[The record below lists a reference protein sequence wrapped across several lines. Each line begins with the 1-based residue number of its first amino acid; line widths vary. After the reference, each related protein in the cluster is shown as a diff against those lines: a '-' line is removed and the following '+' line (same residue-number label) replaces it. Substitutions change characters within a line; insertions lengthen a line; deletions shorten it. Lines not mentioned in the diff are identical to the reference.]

1 MSFARGFIK
10 GFIGQSLDKKA
21 AADKLLGD
29 LNTKVADRYLTE
41 IQPNF
46 IKNEKNIESRY
57 NSISKNISEPVA
69 LYAMAQGFTNT
80 DYDTNRLLQLEG
92 PDLDQLKNYASTID
106 FGNYNFELAKNT
118 RALNYNE
125 KYSGVTNQIKTMAG
139 GSGPAVTGLL
149 IPYDETMGASTFDAT
164 QLKPLSDITARG
176 NNFDIMNRAHATE
189 ANRFSGDFDQYFFDR
204 NMQSY
209 RLDRDKNDPAYP
221 IIQSLLSDYDDAVAR
236 EYKGGKLQYAR
247 DKFINEK
254 LSQMG
259 IMNYPRPGYDDL
271 PEAKTTAKTIDTS
284 NIDVNQQTENVI
296 TKSPAKKIDT
306 SKSTG
311 KKIDTSKS
319 PGKKF
324 DTETSP
330 GIRVTDES
338 GAIMNEVR
346 EAISQISRSNL
357 PDEQKEKAIA
367 DVRAAAKEEIKK
379 IGLNPDNFSF

>member
-1 MSFARGFIK
+1 MSFSKGFIR

-118 RALNYNE
+118 RALKYNE

-149 IPYDETMGASTFDAT
+149 IPYDETMGTSTFDAS
-164 QLKPLSDITARG
+164 QLKPLTDISIGG
-176 NNFDIMNRAHATE
+176 NNYDAGNARHSAEESKAIRAFDRLFFDNRTNSYNFNERAEDDPVAPILKSLLDDYE
-189 ANRFSGDFDQYFFDR
+189 MAKAQDYDGDRFSF
-204 NMQSY
+204 
-209 RLDRDKNDPAYP
+209 
-221 IIQSLLSDYDDAVAR
+221 IQ
-236 EYKGGKLQYAR
+236 
-247 DKFINEK
+247 DKFVSDR
-254 LSQMG
+254 LSKKG
-259 IMNYPRPGYDDL
+259 IQNYPTVFDTKPVEEKPKEIEQPAIPQTENL
-271 PEAKTTAKTIDTS
+271 FKSEAEIKEKTTAKKI
-284 NIDVNQQTENVI
+284 NP
-296 TKSPAKKIDT
+296 KS
-306 SKSTG
+306 
-311 KKIDTSKS
+311 
-319 PGKKF
+319 
-324 DTETSP
+324 
-330 GIRVTDES
+330 IRVTDEGVVGS
-338 GAIMNEVR
+338 PIQIVDTLRNTIAAINSSTTESNEGKQQK
-346 EAISQISRSNL
+346 ISNAT
-357 PDEQKEKAIA
+357 EF
-367 DVRAAAKEEIKK
+367 AKNKLK
-379 IGLNPDNFSF
+379 QLGFDPNDFLN

>member
-125 KYSGVTNQIKTMAG
+125 KYSGVTNKIKTMAG
-139 GSGPAVTGLL
+139 GSGPGVSGVL
-149 IPYDETMGASTFDAT
+149 IPYDETMGVSTFDASK
-164 QLKPLSDITARG
+164 LKPLTDISIGG
-176 NNFDIMNRAHATE
+176 NNYDSGNTRHSAEENKATE
-189 ANRFSGDFDQYFFDR
+189 AFDRLFFDNQMNRYNLEERAEGDPAAPILKSLLDDYEMAQAQGYEGDRFSF
-204 NMQSY
+204 
-209 RLDRDKNDPAYP
+209 
-221 IIQSLLSDYDDAVAR
+221 IQ
-236 EYKGGKLQYAR
+236 
-247 DKFINEK
+247 DKFVSDR
-254 LSQMG
+254 LSKKG
-259 IMNYPRPGYDDL
+259 IQNYPTVFDIKPVEEKPKETGQSTIPQTENL
-271 PEAKTTAKTIDTS
+271 FKSEAEIKEKTTAKKI
-284 NIDVNQQTENVI
+284 NP
-296 TKSPAKKIDT
+296 KS
-306 SKSTG
+306 
-311 KKIDTSKS
+311 
-319 PGKKF
+319 
-324 DTETSP
+324 
-330 GIRVTDES
+330 IRVTDEGVVGS
-338 GAIMNEVR
+338 PIQIVDTLRNTIAAINSSTTESD
-346 EAISQISRSNL
+346 EGKQQKISNAT
-357 PDEQKEKAIA
+357 EF
-367 DVRAAAKEEIKK
+367 AKNKLK
-379 IGLNPDNFSF
+379 QLGFDPNDFLN

>member
-1 MSFARGFIK
+1 MSFSKGFIR

-118 RALNYNE
+118 RALKYNE

-149 IPYDETMGASTFDAT
+149 IPYDETMGTSTFDAS
-164 QLKPLSDITARG
+164 QLKPLTDISIGG
-176 NNFDIMNRAHATE
+176 NNYDAGNARHSAEESKAIRAFDRLFFDNRTNSYNFNERAEDDPVAPILKSLLDDYE
-189 ANRFSGDFDQYFFDR
+189 MAKAQDYDGDRFSF
-204 NMQSY
+204 
-209 RLDRDKNDPAYP
+209 
-221 IIQSLLSDYDDAVAR
+221 IQ
-236 EYKGGKLQYAR
+236 
-247 DKFINEK
+247 DKFVSDR
-254 LSQMG
+254 LSKKG
-259 IMNYPRPGYDDL
+259 IQNYPTVFDTKPVEEKPKEIEQPAIPQTENL
-271 PEAKTTAKTIDTS
+271 FKSEAEIKEKTTAKKI
-284 NIDVNQQTENVI
+284 NP
-296 TKSPAKKIDT
+296 KS
-306 SKSTG
+306 
-311 KKIDTSKS
+311 
-319 PGKKF
+319 
-324 DTETSP
+324 
-330 GIRVTDES
+330 IRVTDEGVVGS
-338 GAIMNEVR
+338 PIQIVDTLRNTIAAINSSTTESNEGKQQK
-346 EAISQISRSNL
+346 ISNATEFAKNKLKQL
-357 PDEQKEKAIA
+357 GFDPD
-367 DVRAAAKEEIKK
+367 DF
-379 IGLNPDNFSF
+379 LN

>member
-1 MSFARGFIK
+1 MSFSKGFIR

-118 RALNYNE
+118 RALKYNE

-149 IPYDETMGASTFDAT
+149 IPYDETMGTSTFDAS
-164 QLKPLSDITARG
+164 QLKPLTDISIGG
-176 NNFDIMNRAHATE
+176 NNYDAGNARHSAEESKAIRAFDRLFFDNRTNSYNFNERAEDDPVAPILKSLLDDYE
-189 ANRFSGDFDQYFFDR
+189 MAKAQDYDGDRFSF
-204 NMQSY
+204 
-209 RLDRDKNDPAYP
+209 
-221 IIQSLLSDYDDAVAR
+221 IQ
-236 EYKGGKLQYAR
+236 
-247 DKFINEK
+247 DKFVSDR
-254 LSQMG
+254 LSKKG
-259 IMNYPRPGYDDL
+259 IQNYPTVFDTKPVEEKPKEIEQPAIPQTENL
-271 PEAKTTAKTIDTS
+271 FKSEAEIKEKTTAKKI
-284 NIDVNQQTENVI
+284 NP
-296 TKSPAKKIDT
+296 KS
-306 SKSTG
+306 
-311 KKIDTSKS
+311 
-319 PGKKF
+319 
-324 DTETSP
+324 
-330 GIRVTDES
+330 IRVTDEGVVGS
-338 GAIMNEVR
+338 PIQIVDTLRNTIAAINSSTTESD
-346 EAISQISRSNL
+346 EGKQQKISNATEFAKNKLRQL
-357 PDEQKEKAIA
+357 GFDPD
-367 DVRAAAKEEIKK
+367 DF
-379 IGLNPDNFSF
+379 LN

>member
-271 PEAKTTAKTIDTS
+271 SEAKTTAKTIDTS

-324 DTETSP
+324 DPETSP